1 MAIYLRGDTWH
12 YDFRYKCRRYRGT
25 TGQKDKK
32 KAEEIECQV
41 RANLLG
47 NATAKQVVAQSL
59 RLLDDGR
66 GFSGFPIDG
75 EKMFEFYIKNSP
87 QKNERLLKKSLYEW
101 ETWCKDHKKTNFLEI
116 TSKVANAYLEHLRS
130 LSFSD
135 NTIALRVR
143 HVASL
148 MGMLYRHEYVVEN
161 PFSRIRLGKVVKRAY
176 DAYTPE
182 ELDRINSMA
191 TGMNYVIYCVA
202 ICTGLRFSDICAL
215 RKEHINLKEN
225 FLKLK
230 TKKTGSVVKIP
241 LLPKLKTLI
250 EEHLAKDTDS
260 PYLFPEL
267 FLEPQKYRR
276 EFTLFLQGI
285 GINPFEEQTATN
297 GHTYKA
303 TIKGVHSFRHTFVY
317 LAAKNGIPMP
327 LVQAIVGHASEKMT
341 EYYAQHAT
349 FDDIKEQMFQKL
361 PDFMKESKSSTNI
374 ESQGETPRQ
383 KLIEAIDN
391 LAISE
396 IDREIILD
404 LINQI

>member
-1 MAIYLRGDTWH
+1 MTIYQRGGIWH
-12 YDFRYKCRRYRGT
+12 YDFRYKGRRFRGS

-32 KAEEIECQV
+32 KAQEVECQV

-47 NATAKQVVAQSL
+47 NATAKQVIAQSL
-59 RLLDDGR
+59 RLVDDGR
-66 GFSGFPIDG
+66 GYSGFPIDYD
-75 EKMFEFYIKNSP
+75 KMLEFYTKNSP
-87 QKNERLLKKSLYEW
+87 QKNIKNLKKSLKEW
-101 ETWCKDHKKTNFLEI
+101 VSWCKDHNKTNFLEI
-116 TSKVANAYLEHLRS
+116 TSKVANAYYEYQKSLEI
-130 LSFSD
+130 SD

-143 HVASL
+143 QIAAL
-148 MGMLYRHEYVVEN
+148 MTMLYRHEYVVEN
-161 PFSRIRLGKVVKRAY
+161 PFSRIKFSKILKRAY
-176 DAYTPE
+176 DAYTTE
-182 ELDRINSMA
+182 ELEKINSTA

-202 ICTGLRFSDICAL
+202 ICTGLRYSDICEL
-215 RKEHINLKEN
+215 KKEYINLPEN
-225 FLKLK
+225 YLKLK

-241 LLPKLKTLI
+241 ILPKLKTLL
-250 EEHLAKDTDS
+250 EEYLNKNPES
-260 PYLFPEL
+260 SYLFPAL
-267 FLEPQKYRR
+267 RGDANKYRR
-276 EFTLFLQGI
+276 EFTLFLQDI
-285 GINPFEEQTATN
+285 GINPFDEQTASN

-303 TIKGVHSFRHTFVY
+303 TVKGVHSFRHTFVY

-327 LVQAIVGHASEKMT
+327 LVQAIVGHANEKMT

-361 PDFMKESKSSTNI
+361 PDFLKEGKQTNNI
-374 ESQGETPRQ
+374 ESHGETPRQ